1 MDDDEINLVGVSHA
15 RFKVIVRSLCVFE
28 RHKYIN
34 HNTLGALETLCY
46 EYGTTRVEAFRFFPV
61 SDPRDVVKLSRLIKR
76 LDSEL
81 KQAVAGGWY
90 GILTHITKRAG
101 LRLSKAQM
109 AALRDSVSDH
119 CLTTAAEDKYKVSK
133 GVITAITPVVRQM
146 MASYKDYIDTLNRE
160 RKMNGEVGVSGL
172 TPRRAVPKVF
182 ERAGVGVL
190 HNLGVKPSGYQLS
203 LELS

>member
-15 RFKVIVRSLCVFE
+15 RFKVIIRSLCIFE

-46 EYGTTRVEAFRFFPV
+46 EYGTTRMEAFRFFPV
-61 SDPRDVVKLSRLIKR
+61 SDVRDVVKLSKLIKR

-90 GILTHITKRAG
+90 GILAHITKRAG
-101 LRLSKAQM
+101 IRLSKAQM

-119 CLTTAAEDKYKVSK
+119 CLTTVAEDRYKVSK

-146 MASYKDYIDTLNRE
+146 MSSYKDYIDTLNRE
-160 RKMNGEVGVSGL
+160 KRMNGDVGVSGL
-172 TPRRAVPKVF
+172 ASRRAVSRVKRRSGS
-182 ERAGVGVL
+182 EVL
-190 HNLGVKPSGYQLS
+190 HNLGVKTQEYQLS
-203 LELS
+203 LELV